1 MEFELSNGVA
11 VVGDKVAPLENKPGE
26 SWEEG
31 IIEGVFMTGALSIK
45 VTKSEDKVVW
55 ASRELCNLKKL

>member
-11 VVGDKVAPLENKPGE
+11 VVGDKVAPLNNKPGE

-31 IIEGVFMTGALSIK
+31 IIEGEFMMGSVSVH
-45 VTKSEDKVVW
+45 VTKSKDKVVW
-55 ASRELCNLKKL
+55 SCKELCNLKKL